1 MINIKNIVA
10 ITLLGSSTLLFSD
23 CISSVDTFGYE
34 RSFKDVNHHS
44 HNRCFSSYYPTDTY
58 RSYYFLDGKY
68 YYGGYYKHGF
78 YYYKD
83 RRFSRGHY
91 YRHGYRYYRGKR
103 YKAIRGR
110 YGYHVSR
117 KKGHKRHGHL
127 LKKVHGHVGYPRYN
141 RRYQEEKY
149 SSNHI
154 HQARER
160 W

>member
-1 MINIKNIVA
+1 M
-10 ITLLGSSTLLFSD
+10 TLLGSSTLLFSD
-23 CISSVDTFGYE
+23 CISSVDSFGHE
-34 RSFKDVNHHS
+34 RSFQDVNHHS

-58 RSYYFLDGKY
+58 KSYYFLDGKY

-78 YYYKD
+78 YYYKG

-91 YRHGYRYYRGKR
+91 YRHGYRYYHGKR

-117 KKGHKRHGHL
+117 RAHRHDRHPFKKHRPYIKKRQHVHHVRHPRDHGY
-127 LKKVHGHVGYPRYN
+127 KDER
-141 RRYQEEKY
+141 Y
-149 SSNHI
+149 SSKHRD
-154 HQARER
+154 QLRGR